1 MVFSFKRIAA
11 VAIAGLCLVAGTASA
26 KSILND
32 NPVVVTGTGPFTYT
46 YNEQLTTDSE
56 IHTGDFFV
64 IVDFANYVAGSI
76 FAPVG
81 WTPTVELLSLPNPM
95 VGTDGSSIAFSDSVG
110 LQNLRFTYTALAT
123 ISAPG
128 PTNQA
133 LGAFGAQSTTSARTV
148 SRQVG
153 EDHNIGTLS
162 IFTSVNGQ
170 AIEVPSAAPL
180 PGVAVAGFGLFSLLG
195 GKRLIKARKQ

>member
-32 NPVVVTGTGPFTYT
+32 NPVVVTGAGPFTWT

-76 FAPVG
+76 FAPAG
-81 WTPTVELLSLPNPM
+81 WTSAVELLSLPNPM
-95 VGTDGSSIAFSDSVG
+95 VGTDLTSVSFADSAG
-110 LQNLRFTYTALAT
+110 LLNLRFTYTALAT
-123 ISAPG
+123 LSAPG
-128 PTNQA
+128 PANLA
-133 LGAFGAQSTTSARTV
+133 LGAFGAQSTTSVRVV

-162 IFTSVNGQ
+162 LLTSVNGQ
-170 AIEVPSAAPL
+170 AVEVPSAAPL

-195 GKRLIKARKQ
+195 GKRLIKSRKR